1 MKARYLIIL
10 TLLVFSPNPLHA
22 LQEEDPK
29 ELLIRAEWIF
39 RGDGDGLEEG
49 LHILLRG
56 DRIEKIGPDLKAP
69 PGAEVID
76 APGMCAMPGL
86 IDAHVRLFDGFLVG
100 PVYLYPAWGVTTV
113 RDLENHSLRVKG
125 LKEIID
131 SGEILGPRIVY
142 SGESLTWKEQS
153 APFQIVLGDEEEAE
167 SAVRKLAGEG
177 AGFLV
182 LSSGITKEAA
192 EAVLEAASALDLP
205 AAADLLSSE
214 DLDALEAVRLGVK
227 SIEGLGGVP
236 QALAEEAGFQ
246 ESPLFSWLCMDK
258 EKEAVLINEI
268 VQREVYLVPT
278 LNAFEK
284 MYLPADLVLAKDETT
299 RGLSDTTWEYWKE
312 LILERD
318 KSPWWTASRLLHY
331 QYSRK
336 FIRNAASAGARIVAG
351 SRAPIPGVAP
361 GAGLHRELEL
371 LVDAGLEPSAALRA
385 AMIEAARCIGAE
397 EDLGS
402 IEKGKYADLLIV
414 EGNPLDDIVATKNI
428 CWVIKGGGVIPRGEI
443 PGFDR

>member
-1 MKARYLIIL
+1 MKTRYLL
-10 TLLVFSPNPLHA
+10 MLSLLVFSPNPLHA
-22 LQEEDPK
+22 LQEEDPR

-49 LHILLRG
+49 LRILCRG

-69 PGAEVID
+69 PGADVID
-76 APGMCAMPGL
+76 APGMCVMPGL

-113 RDLENHSLRVKG
+113 RDLENHSLRIKG

-131 SGEILGPRIVY
+131 SGEIMGPRIVY
-142 SGESLTWKEQS
+142 SGESLAWKERT
-153 APFQIVLGDEEEAE
+153 APFQIVLESVEEAK
-167 SAVRKLAGEG
+167 SAVRKLAKEG

-192 EAVLEAASALDLP
+192 EAAVEEASALDLP
-205 AAADLLSSE
+205 AAADLLSSK
-214 DLDALEAVRLGVK
+214 DLDALEAVRMGVR

-236 QALAEEAGFQ
+236 QALAGEAGSD
-246 ESPLFSWLCMDK
+246 ESPLFSWLRMDK
-258 EKEAVLINEI
+258 EKQAVLINEI
-268 VQREVYLVPT
+268 VQREVFLVPT
-278 LNAFEK
+278 LCAFEK
-284 MYLPADLVLAKDETT
+284 MYLPADLVLAEDETT
-299 RGLSDTTWEYWKE
+299 RGLSDTTREYWKE

-318 KSPWWTASRLLHY
+318 ESPWWTASRLLHF

-336 FIRNAASAGARIVAG
+336 FIRAAASAGARIAAG

-371 LVDAGLEPSAALRA
+371 LVDAGLEPAAALRA

-397 EDLGS
+397 KDIGT
-402 IEKGKYADLLIV
+402 IEEGKYADLLIV
-414 EGNPLDDIVATKNI
+414 EGNPLADIIATKNI
-428 CWVIKGGGVIPRGEI
+428 RWVIKGGGVIPREEI
-443 PGFDR
+443 PGFGR